1 MNEFRPEG
9 MMPGIIYTRSA
20 LDKAMLTGRILE
32 AKVKLCDEDRNLRL
46 DLGCM
51 KGIIPKEEAALGIK
65 EGIKE
70 GITKDIAIISRVNK
84 TCCFTVKGFKQIN
97 GETVAILS
105 RVEAQQTALQYLLTH
120 CNIGDILD
128 AKITHLDR
136 FGAFADIGCGIIG
149 LISIENISVSRIS
162 HSKDRFYVGQNIK
175 VIIKDIDK
183 ENKRFHLTHKELLGT
198 WSENAALFSP
208 GQTVSGCI
216 RSIEDYGIF
225 VELTPNLSGL
235 AEIGEYDHLK
245 NGTGVSV
252 YIKNIVPDKMKI
264 KLAIV
269 EVFRDPV
276 TPPEEYKYFVNG
288 TSINSFTYA
297 VPTSNKN
304 IQTVFKN

>member
-9 MMPGIIYTRSA
+9 MMPGIIYTKAA
-20 LDKAMLTGRILE
+20 LDKAMLSGKILE

-51 KGIIPKEEAALGIK
+51 KGIIPKEDAALGIR
-65 EGIKE
+65 EGT
-70 GITKDIAIISRVNK
+70 TKDIAIISRVNK

-97 GETVAILS
+97 GEAVAILS
-105 RVEAQQTALQYLLTH
+105 RVDAQQKALQYLLTH
-120 CNIGDILD
+120 YNSGDIID
-128 AKITHLDR
+128 AKVTHLDR

-175 VIIKDIDK
+175 VIVKEKDV
-183 ENKRFHLTHKELLGT
+183 ENKRFYLTHKELLGT
-198 WSENAALFSP
+198 WAENAEMFSP
-208 GQTVSGCI
+208 GQTVSGCV

-235 AEIGEYDHLK
+235 AEIGEYEHLK

-264 KLAIV
+264 KLSIV
-269 EVFRDPV
+269 EVFREPV
-276 TPPEEYKYFVNG
+276 QPPEEYKYFING
-288 TSINSFTYA
+288 TSINQFTYA
-297 VPTSNKN
+297 VPFSNKN
-304 IQTVFKN
+304 IQTIFKP